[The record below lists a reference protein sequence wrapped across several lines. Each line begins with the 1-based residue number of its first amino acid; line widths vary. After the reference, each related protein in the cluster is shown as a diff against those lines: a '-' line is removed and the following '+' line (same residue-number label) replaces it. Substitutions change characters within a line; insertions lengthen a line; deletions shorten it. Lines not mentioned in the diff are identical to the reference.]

1 MANKVDIE
9 IIQQRMWCLLRMRYE
24 DNEINKTLNTLLNLE
39 KSGSP
44 IRKAYK
50 QLDDAVTNILAEEAK
65 NLVAALSEQKPA
77 V

>member
-1 MANKVDIE
+1 MANKVDVE
-9 IIQQRMWCLLRMRYE
+9 IIQRRMWCLLRMRYE

-39 KSGSP
+39 KGGSP